1 MYKRVLNSINTREAE
16 IQVKILYL
24 YTSIR
29 MGIIRDID
37 NTNFWEGCIEVE
49 LSYADYEHVKSIST

>member
-37 NTNFWEGCIEVE
+37 NTNFWEVE
-49 LSYADYEHVKSIST
+49 LSYAAYEHVKSIST

>member
-1 MYKRVLNSINTREAE
+1 MYKRVLNSIKGSREAE

-37 NTNFWEGCIEVE
+37 NNFWEGCIEVE
-49 LSYADYEHVKSIST
+49 LSYAAYEHVKSIST